1 MPTGKAATGYGA
13 EGSMRLRCLG
23 FLVKNLQRWDV
34 PKAVPQARYSPGTQ
48 IQSQIAHFL
57 PVRQRVKLR
66 PRVGGPGPRLSNISG
81 VGLDQDPS
89 WGHHYF
95 LTNKKSWGLRA
106 RGTVPELT

>member
-23 FLVKNLQRWDV
+23 FLVQNLQRWDV

-66 PRVGGPGPRLSNISG
+66 PTVLVADLQIKGRPEGGLWAPGCT
-81 VGLDQDPS
+81 
-89 WGHHYF
+89 WG
-95 LTNKKSWGLRA
+95 
-106 RGTVPELT
+106 E